1 MLSVEELFAG
11 KIDYY
16 WTCMNIEYVTVRDIK
31 VIHALG

>member
-16 WTCMNIEYVTVRDIK
+16 WTCMNIEYILLDMLK
-31 VIHALG
+31 AQLLG